1 MWINMK
7 YSRILLLA
15 GFALLTACGG
25 LTTSDKPV
33 TRTWMLMPLEQP
45 VKTETTEALKRIR
58 VSIVAASGLDTNK
71 ILTLSGDSEL
81 NSFSVARW
89 TDHAPELFESL
100 IERAL
105 QASGDFDVVSKQ
117 ADCDLHL
124 EVQEFFAYTG
134 MHGSA
139 SEVQIV
145 LAGQHTCRN
154 GNFRPVQLNASVP
167 IQEEKMSV
175 IVAAFQTG
183 TDKVIRDLLGS
194 L

>member
-1 MWINMK
+1 M
-7 YSRILLLA
+7 
-15 GFALLTACGG
+15 
-25 LTTSDKPV
+25 
-33 TRTWMLMPLEQP
+33 
-45 VKTETTEALKRIR
+45 
-58 VSIVAASGLDTNK
+58 
-71 ILTLSGDSEL
+71 
-81 NSFSVARW
+81 
-89 TDHAPELFESL
+89 
-100 IERAL
+100 
-105 QASGDFDVVSKQ
+105 VSKQ

-145 LAGQHTCRN
+145 LAGQHICRN
-154 GNFRPVQLNASVP
+154 GKSRPVQLNASVP

-175 IVAAFQTG
+175 IVAAFQAG